1 MGVLQQLHCN
11 LGAGFGVGE
20 GVVVVFHRT
29 AAGGGHGMQLVV
41 GQTAAEMAAGG
52 PAGAEERIVGVVHL
66 IDAEH
71 GLEAALVEGTVVRHE
86 RQPFDQWLDLS
97 PHDGEHGGIVRVLVR
112 ETVYLLAEP
121 GVVVR
126 LGLDERIERVGDDAA
141 AHHHHT
147 HAANAAALPVGG
159 LEVYGGKVGHKM
171 MAAIIFMRQKYIF
184 WTTIMFNFS
193 KLSLWGRPSFMN
205 TAL

>member
-1 MGVLQQLHCN
+1 
-11 LGAGFGVGE
+11 
-20 GVVVVFHRT
+20 
-29 AAGGGHGMQLVV
+29 MQLVV

-97 PHDGEHGGIVRVLVR
+97 PHDGEYGRVVGVLVR
-112 ETVYLLAEP
+112 EAVHALAEP
-121 GVVVR
+121 CVVV
-126 LGLDERIERVGDDAA
+126 GFGMDERVERVGDDTA